1 MRRRAR
7 DVVDVVDLNAEVVRQ
22 FVGVLL
28 KRDEILAL
36 AIVFGVIL
44 TLSLRSLMPETL
56 AQLLKEAVRR
66 QAGRRLLDAANRI
79 QAAGIPPM
87 SDEEIIAEVKAVRAE
102 RRARQAKA
110 DNANRS

>member
-1 MRRRAR
+1 MTTLTI
-7 DVVDVVDLNAEVVRQ
+7 DLPDNIAKQ
-22 FVGVLL
+22 AKDAGLL
-28 KRDEILAL
+28 
-36 AIVFGVIL
+36 
-44 TLSLRSLMPETL
+44 TPETL

-66 QAGRRLLDAANRI
+66 QAGRRLLDAAKRI

>member
-1 MRRRAR
+1 MTTLTI
-7 DVVDVVDLNAEVVRQ
+7 DLPDNIAKQAEDA
-22 FVGVLL
+22 GLL
-28 KRDEILAL
+28 
-36 AIVFGVIL
+36 
-44 TLSLRSLMPETL
+44 TPETL

-66 QAGRRLLDAANRI
+66 QAGRRLLDAAKRI

-87 SDEEIIAEVKAVRAE
+87 SDEEIIAEVKVVRAE

>member
-1 MRRRAR
+1 MTTLTI
-7 DVVDVVDLNAEVVRQ
+7 DLPDNIAKQ
-22 FVGVLL
+22 AKDAGLL
-28 KRDEILAL
+28 
-36 AIVFGVIL
+36 
-44 TLSLRSLMPETL
+44 TPETL

-66 QAGRRLLDAANRI
+66 QAGRRLLDAAKRI

-102 RRARQAKA
+102 RRARQTKA